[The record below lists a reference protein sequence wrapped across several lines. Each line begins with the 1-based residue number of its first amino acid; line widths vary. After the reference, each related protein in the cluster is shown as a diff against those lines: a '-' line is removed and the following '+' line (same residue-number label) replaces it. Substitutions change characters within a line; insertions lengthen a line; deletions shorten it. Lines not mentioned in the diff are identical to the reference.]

1 MAMSIAHGKYRL
13 RQEARYNLYPLYL
26 MHRSSF
32 DHTVSCQL
40 FVSHIPT
47 GTFQIFLSNF
57 KVAWRVQL
65 SSPCD
70 STRIEI
76 YETSS
81 TESALKG
88 SFCFGSI
95 PDLVIDSS
103 VAFIRVF
110 SPALS
115 IKPELT
121 FSYTVLRDANR
132 PTFVTS
138 NYGMRQY
145 LDN

>member
-1 MAMSIAHGKYRL
+1 MGNTGSAKKQGTK
-13 RQEARYNLYPLYL
+13 LYL
-26 MHRSSF
+26 LNLADNRLI
-32 DHTVSCQL
+32 TVSCQL

-76 YETSS
+76 YETST

-121 FSYTVLRDANR
+121 FSYTVLREANR

-138 NYGMRQY
+138 TYGMLQY
-145 LDN
+145 FDMHRII